1 MFADKSPV
9 YTNRWR
15 PPHYIRERTEAQN
28 DAVREAHHIIAEGD
42 NIPPPIAR
50 FEVSRAKL
58 VKATVDTDTMFPAGY
73 ETACTDPEIP

>member
-1 MFADKSPV
+1 M
-9 YTNRWR
+9 NRWR

-50 FEVSRAKL
+50 FEVSS
-58 VKATVDTDTMFPAGY
+58 VVSIKAPSETDIMVNTGH
-73 ETACTDPEIP
+73 EIACANPEIP